1 MANIAVKRLGKELM
15 ELNGAKTDPPAGITL
30 LSGDNFKE
38 WRLGLE
44 VLGESLYKGE
54 KFALVFKFGNRY
66 PIEAPAVMFIVD
78 DVYHAPLHPHVYSN
92 GMICASILGNEW
104 SPVLNVA
111 AVCITLQSMLASCK
125 EKTLPEDNDSFVRTA
140 PSDPRKV
147 RFVYHDDTV

>member
-1 MANIAVKRLGKELM
+1 MRPSHLARL
-15 ELNGAKTDPPAGITL
+15 
-30 LSGDNFKE
+30 
-38 WRLGLE
+38 
-44 VLGESLYKGE
+44 KGE

-78 DVYHAPLHPHVYSN
+78 SQYEAPLHPFR
-92 GMICASILGNEW
+92 I
-104 SPVLNVA
+104 A

-125 EKTLPEDNDSFVRTA
+125 EKQLPEDNDSFVRTA